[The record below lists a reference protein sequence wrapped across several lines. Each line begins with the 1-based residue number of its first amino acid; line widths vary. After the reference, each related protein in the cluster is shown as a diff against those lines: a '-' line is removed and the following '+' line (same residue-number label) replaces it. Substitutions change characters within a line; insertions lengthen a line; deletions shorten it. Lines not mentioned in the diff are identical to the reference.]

1 VRRSAILVV
10 ALAAATLAAAPA
22 SASTPAGWADAV
34 DARRDLGAAQTALA
48 LGETERSRELVAS
61 ADATLSAIAP
71 TLPAPLR
78 RELLAALAQ
87 ARSAAGGDA
96 RALADA
102 RATAWTTL
110 LRAGLTGAVADA
122 RNGDAVAAR
131 EWLLVREFRAP
142 TRFTRAGTDAT
153 LAVTALARGT
163 ARPQAAAR
171 SIRTDLLD
179 TYEAKLRI
187 ALTDAL
193 AASRRGFSA
202 RLAEEAALARGYAA
216 IVEPSYRTQR
226 GDAAAAEL
234 GRALDGL
241 ERAAAL
247 RTTAVVVETAVG
259 DVERLLEGFR
269 AAPLDPAEQA
279 RRAGQLDRFLRLVP
293 IEYDRGVE
301 GTRVTLAF
309 EIQEAISFRDAV
321 AAALADISPELL
333 ARDAAATRE
342 LTATV
347 AALGV
352 TLDAAGAG
360 RAAPAE
366 DVRARTDRAL
376 ELIDDLYPDSWKEAA
391 SGADFDVIAASL
403 DRLAAAAKV
412 GNWGRAEQARLEAYG
427 IFELGP
433 EQRLR
438 GIAPSLFRRIEGLFW
453 YGDGGQAG
461 LVQLVKRKDA
471 GPELEES
478 VAALQTELEQAAQR
492 VGSSSSTGAVIS
504 NSAIVVFREGL
515 EAVLILA
522 ALMASMVGPAR
533 RYRRPLLAGAA
544 VALVASAITWVVAQT
559 VLGSL
564 ARYGEKLEAI
574 VSVIAIGVLLLILNW
589 FYHRVYWN
597 EHLADFH
604 KRKQRILR
612 GSQLGFISA
621 QVLGLAALGFSS
633 VYREGFETVLFL
645 QALTLEAGILAVL
658 PGVMLGLAA
667 TLAVGGLTI
676 MLERKLPHRK
686 MLIATG
692 VLMTWVLVILVG
704 TTVQTLQVVGWVPV
718 TPIEG
723 LQLPYWAGAWLG
735 VYPTWEGVLAQ
746 AGAAAFVVGS
756 YVAAEQMRARKRR
769 RILASGPTVEKTS
782 GAESPPQPARHGH
795 PEPELAARR

>member
-1 VRRSAILVV
+1 M
-10 ALAAATLAAAPA
+10 
-22 SASTPAGWADAV
+22 G
-34 DARRDLGAAQTALA
+34 
-48 LGETERSRELVAS
+48 
-61 ADATLSAIAP
+61 
-71 TLPAPLR
+71 
-78 RELLAALAQ
+78 
-87 ARSAAGGDA
+87 
-96 RALADA
+96 
-102 RATAWTTL
+102 
-110 LRAGLTGAVADA
+110 
-122 RNGDAVAAR
+122 
-131 EWLLVREFRAP
+131 
-142 TRFTRAGTDAT
+142 
-153 LAVTALARGT
+153 
-163 ARPQAAAR
+163 
-171 SIRTDLLD
+171 
-179 TYEAKLRI
+179 
-187 ALTDAL
+187 
-193 AASRRGFSA
+193 ASRRGFSA

-216 IVEPSYRTQR
+216 IVEPSYRSQR
-226 GDAAAAEL
+226 GEPAAAEL
-234 GRALDGL
+234 ERALDGL
-241 ERAAAL
+241 ERAAVLGA
-247 RTTAVVVETAVG
+247 TAAVEAAVD
-259 DVERLLEGFR
+259 DVEALLEGFR

-333 ARDAAATRE
+333 ARDPAATRE
-342 LTATV
+342 LTAIV

-366 DVRARTDRAL
+366 TVRARTDRAL

-492 VGSSSSTGAVIS
+492 VGSSGSTTAIVS

-533 RYRRPLLAGAA
+533 RYRRPLLVGAGF
-544 VALVASAITWVVAQT
+544 ALVASAITWVIAQT

-589 FYHRVYWN
+589 FYHRVYWA

-612 GSQLGFISA
+612 GSHVGFISA
-621 QVLGLAALGFSS
+621 QVLGLALLGFSS
-633 VYREGFETVLFL
+633 VYREGFETRPLPPGADARGRHPRGPARRHARPRRHAGRRRPDDHARA
-645 QALTLEAGILAVL
+645 QAPAPEDADRDRDPDDVGARDPRRHDRADV
-658 PGVMLGLAA
+658 PGRRLAA
-667 TLAVGGLTI
+667 RDADRGRTAALLGRRLARRSTRPGRASPRRWEPPSSSSAATSPPSRCGHGSGGGSS
-676 MLERKLPHRK
+676 RP
-686 MLIATG
+686 
-692 VLMTWVLVILVG
+692 
-704 TTVQTLQVVGWVPV
+704 VPV
-718 TPIEG
+718 T
-723 LQLPYWAGAWLG
+723 
-735 VYPTWEGVLAQ
+735 
-746 AGAAAFVVGS
+746 AAPAV
-756 YVAAEQMRARKRR
+756 RR
-769 RILASGPTVEKTS
+769 PDR
-782 GAESPPQPARHGH
+782 
-795 PEPELAARR
+795 EPELVGSKASAR

>member
-1 VRRSAILVV
+1 MRRWAILV
-10 ALAAATLAAAPA
+10 AGLAAATLAASPA
-22 SASTPAGWADAV
+22 SARASAPEGWAGAV
-34 DARRDLGAAQTALA
+34 DARRDLGAAQTALV
-48 LGETERSRELVAS
+48 LGETERARDLVAR
-61 ADATLSAIAP
+61 ADTTLTAIAP
-71 TLPAPLR
+71 QLPAPLR
-78 RELLAALAQ
+78 RELLASLAQ
-87 ARSAAGGDA
+87 ARAAAGGDA
-96 RALADA
+96 RSLAGA
-102 RATAWTTL
+102 RAAAWTTL

-122 RNGDAVAAR
+122 RNGDAAGAR
-131 EWLLVREFRAP
+131 QWLLVREFRAP

-153 LAVTALARGT
+153 LAVSALARAK

-179 TYEAKLRI
+179 TYEAKLRT
-187 ALTDAL
+187 ALDDAVG
-193 AASRRGFSA
+193 ASRRGFSA

-216 IVEPSYRTQR
+216 IVGASYRSQR
-226 GDAAAAEL
+226 GEAAATE
-234 GRALDGL
+234 L
-241 ERAAAL
+241 ERALGRLEQAAAGG
-247 RTTAVVVETAVG
+247 TTASVQAAVD
-259 DVERLLEGFR
+259 DVHRLLEGFR
-269 AAPLDPAEQA
+269 AAPLQPAEQA

-309 EIQEAISFRDAV
+309 EIQEAISFRNAV
-321 AAALADISPELL
+321 AVALADISPELL
-333 ARDAAATRE
+333 ARNPVATRE
-342 LTATV
+342 LTAIV
-347 AALGV
+347 DELGR

-360 RAAPAE
+360 GAAPAE
-366 DVRARTDRAL
+366 TVRARADRAL

-391 SGADFDVIAASL
+391 SGADFDVIAASIE
-403 DRLAAAAKV
+403 RLAAAAKA
-412 GNWGRAEQARLEAYG
+412 GSWSRAEQARLEAYG

-438 GIAPSLFRRIEGLFW
+438 GIAPSSFQRIEGLFW
-453 YGDGGQAG
+453 YGSDGEAG

-471 GPELEES
+471 GAELEES
-478 VAALQTELEQAAQR
+478 VAALQAELEQAAQR
-492 VGSSSSTGAVIS
+492 VGSSSSTAAVIS

-522 ALMASMVGPAR
+522 ALMASMVGINR

-544 VALVASAITWVVAQT
+544 LALAASAVTWVVAQT

-564 ARYGEKLEAI
+564 ALYGEKLEAI

-589 FYHRVYWN
+589 FYHRVYWA

-612 GSQLGFISA
+612 RSHVGFISA

-676 MLERKLPHRK
+676 LLERKLPHRK

-692 VLMTWVLVILVG
+692 ILMTWVLVILVG
-704 TTVQTLQVVGWVPV
+704 TTVQTFQVVGWMPV

-723 LQLPYWAGAWLG
+723 LQLPYWTGAWLG
-735 VYPTWEGVLAQ
+735 VYPTWEGLAAQ
-746 AGAAAFVVGS
+746 VGAAAFVIGS
-756 YVAAEQMRARKRR
+756 YIAAEQVRARKRR
-769 RILASGPTVEKTS
+769 RILSPVPAAAVPAVAR
-782 GAESPPQPARHGH
+782 AER
-795 PEPELAARR
+795 EPELAGSKTS